1 MMKLTSWLIQP
12 IKGNRS
18 KRLFGLPAPLVRDE
32 KIVQFRCK
40 DILSA
45 AKLFVTCI
53 PSFMYTLS
61 FEFLEVKLKEV
72 NPVRRSAI
80 FKWKDPLGALNLVF
94 APKGILSSF

>member
-1 MMKLTSWLIQP
+1 MKKSLNLGVKIFY
-12 IKGNRS
+12 
-18 KRLFGLPAPLVRDE
+18 LLPSYS
-32 KIVQFRCK
+32 F
-40 DILSA
+40 
-45 AKLFVTCI
+45 TCI